1 MYRRINEIYVNSLKD
16 MKRILPLFFVA
27 ILISTIIDF
36 FVSAELVYSVLGAN
50 LLVAIPLAT
59 IIGMVLPI
67 PRYATY
73 PIAFTLYL
81 KGAPLSVVFTLIS
94 GEVILGAPDRDV
106 MEFKFFGARSYI
118 LRFVL
123 CTVFVI
129 LGGYLMEV
137 IL

>member
-1 MYRRINEIYVNSLKD
+1 MYRRIHEIYVNSLEE
-16 MKRILPLFFVA
+16 MKHILPLFFLA
-27 ILISTIIDF
+27 ILVSTVIDF
-36 FVSAELVYSVLGAN
+36 YVSAEVVYSVLGEN
-50 LLVAIPLAT
+50 MLVAIPLAA
-59 IIGMVLPI
+59 IIGIVLPI

-81 KGAPLSVVFTLIS
+81 KGAPLSVVFALIS

-106 MEFKFFGARSYI
+106 MEYKFFGARSYI
-118 LRFVL
+118 LRFAL

-137 IL
+137 IF